1 MQRVV
6 LFYRC
11 GSRIVFTGC
20 RRAQPNGAPALGKG
34 VAAAADFADN
44 FGGAA
49 GVAAQ
54 AVANVTAVTADV
66 SIGLTTG
73 GMATLREARY
83 GVDVH
88 QVSIVSER
96 GVVVIDDPEKAAFF
110 VASPEGTRWVNAPGD
125 LRIELADILRS
136 IAPRAAFASLTR
148 ERFNGS
154 RSFVS
159 TQAEM
164 QLLPDGFVGF
174 RWDAVSATY
183 ALR

>member
-34 VAAAADFADN
+34 VVAAADFADN

-66 SIGLTTG
+66 SIALTTG
-73 GMATLREARY
+73 GMATLREAWS

-110 VASPEGTRWVNAPGD
+110 CGIS
-125 LRIELADILRS
+125 
-136 IAPRAAFASLTR
+136 
-148 ERFNGS
+148 
-154 RSFVS
+154 
-159 TQAEM
+159 
-164 QLLPDGFVGF
+164 
-174 RWDAVSATY
+174 
-183 ALR
+183 